1 MGSQDEIGRYEYIK
15 LFGFQMAS
23 KEAVCVSDPFDCIK
37 KKKSLDKR
45 KKLYE
50 STDKREANL

>member
-1 MGSQDEIGRYEYIK
+1 
-15 LFGFQMAS
+15 MAS

-50 STDKREANL
+50 STDKREANLW